1 MESIKPTT
9 GLSIILTE
17 DTLAEAAPRR
27 SAVLLPKGCELLT
40 LAQVDKD
47 NHYMTTSVGK
57 FTFYKVKL
65 DDNWEFKRSDPI
77 TRAYLNMQGLP

>member
-1 MESIKPTT
+1 MERIKPTT
-9 GLSIILTE
+9 GLTVTLTE
-17 DTLAEAAPRR
+17 DTFAETAPRM

-47 NHYMTTSVGK
+47 NRYMVTPIGK
-57 FTFYKVKL
+57 FAFYKVRL